1 MDFTF
6 SEEHEMLRDMT
17 RKFVVNEIKPL
28 ARRIDE
34 EEQIPQALMDQM
46 REQGFFGIPF
56 SEEYG
61 GVGAGE
67 IGYCVVLEEMGRG
80 SASVAVVLAAHTS
93 IGSMGIYL
101 DGTEEQKK
109 KYLPALCSGEKIA
122 AFALTEPG
130 AGSDAAAIATSA
142 VPDGDDYILNG
153 SKLYITNGDI
163 ADVVT
168 VFAVTDKSLGVRGGI
183 TAFIV
188 ESDMPGFSRGPK
200 ERKMGIRGSGTC
212 ELFFKDMRVPKA
224 NVIGKIGMG
233 FVTAMRTL
241 DVGRLSLGGACVGAC
256 KELIDLSIQHASQRV
271 QFGEPIIRKQA
282 IQWMLAEMAADTMAV
297 ESMVYRGAWMYD
309 QGMKVSRESAIVKMF
324 SSEALDRVVD
334 KAVQIHGGMGYMQDY
349 PIEMFYRDARIN
361 RIFEGT
367 NEVQRMVVAGDLT
380 RKGRY

>member
-1 MDFTF
+1 MDFTL

-17 RKFVVNEIKPL
+17 RKFVDNEIKPL

-34 EEQIPQALMDQM
+34 EERIPPELMDKM

-56 SEEYG
+56 AEEHG

-67 IGYCVVLEEMGRG
+67 TGYCVVLEEMGRG

-93 IGSMGIYL
+93 IGVMAIYL
-101 DGTEEQKK
+101 DGTEEQKR

-130 AGSDAAAIATSA
+130 AGSDAAAISTTA

-153 SKLYITNGDI
+153 SKIYITNGDI
-163 ADVVT
+163 ADVVS
-168 VFAVTDKSLGVRGGI
+168 VFAATDKSLGVRGGI

-200 ERKMGIRGSGTC
+200 EKKMGIRGSGTC

-224 NVIGKIGMG
+224 NVIGRVGLG
-233 FVTAMRTL
+233 FVTAMKTL
-241 DVGRLSLGGACVGAC
+241 DVGRLSLGGACVGAG

-282 IQWMLAEMAADTMAV
+282 IQWMLAEMAADTFAM
-297 ESMVYRGAWMYD
+297 ENMVYRAAWMCD

-324 SSEALDRVVD
+324 CSEALDRIVD

-367 NEVQRMVVAGDLT
+367 NEVQRMVIASDLT

>member
-17 RKFVVNEIKPL
+17 RKFVENEVKPL
-28 ARRIDE
+28 ARQIDE
-34 EEQIPQALMDQM
+34 EERIPPELMGKL

-67 IGYCVVLEEMGRG
+67 TGYCIVLEEMGRG
-80 SASVAVVLAAHTS
+80 SASVAVLLAAHTS
-93 IGSMGIYL
+93 IGVMGIYL

-109 KYLPALCSGEKIA
+109 KYLPELCSGEKIA

-130 AGSDAAAIATSA
+130 AGSDAAAIATTA
-142 VPDGDDYILNG
+142 VPDGDDYVLNG

-168 VFAVTDKSLGVRGGI
+168 VFAVTDKGLGVRGGI

-188 ESDMPGFSRGPK
+188 ESSMPGFSRGPREK
-200 ERKMGIRGSGTC
+200 KMGIRGSGTC

-224 NVIGKIGMG
+224 NVIGKVGLG
-233 FVTAMRTL
+233 FVTAMKTL

-282 IQWMLAEMAADTMAV
+282 IQWMLAEMAGDTFAM
-297 ESMVYRGAWMYD
+297 ESMVYRAAWMCD
-309 QGMKVSRESAIVKMF
+309 QGLKVSRESAIVKMV
-324 SSEALDRVVD
+324 SSETLDRVVD

-349 PIEMFYRDARIN
+349 PIEMMYRDARIN

-367 NEVQRMVVAGDLT
+367 NEVQRMVIAGDLT

>member
-17 RKFVVNEIKPL
+17 RKFVENEIKPL
-28 ARRIDE
+28 ARQIDE
-34 EEQIPQALMDQM
+34 QEQIPQELMDKM
-46 REQGFFGIPF
+46 KEQGFFGIPIP
-56 SEEYG
+56 EEYG

-93 IGSMGIYL
+93 IGCMGIYL

-109 KYLPALCSGEKIA
+109 KYLPALSSGEKIA

-142 VPDGDDYILNG
+142 VPDGDDYVLNG

-168 VFAVTDKSLGVRGGI
+168 VFAVTDKSLGVRGGV

-224 NVIGKIGMG
+224 NVIGKVGMG

>member
-183 TAFIV
+183 TAFIL

>member
-1 MDFTF
+1 VDFTF

-17 RKFVVNEIKPL
+17 RKFVENEIKPL
-28 ARRIDE
+28 ARQIDE
-34 EEQIPQALMDQM
+34 QEQIPPELMAKM

-56 SEEYG
+56 SEDYG

-67 IGYCVVLEEMGRG
+67 TGYCVVLEEMGRG

-93 IGSMGIYL
+93 IGCMAIYL

-130 AGSDAAAIATSA
+130 AGSDAAAISTSA

-153 SKLYITNGDI
+153 SKIYITNGDI
-163 ADVVT
+163 ADVIS
-168 VFAVTDKSLGVRGGI
+168 VFAVTDKALGARGGV

-212 ELFFKDMRVPKA
+212 ELYFKDMRVPKE
-224 NVIGKIGMG
+224 NVIGKVGFG
-233 FVTAMRTL
+233 FVTAMKTL

-282 IQWMLAEMAADTMAV
+282 IQWMLAEMAAETFAV
-297 ESMVYRGAWMYD
+297 ESMVYRAAWMCD
-309 QGMKVSRESAIVKMF
+309 HGLKVSRESAIVKMYA
-324 SSEALDRVVD
+324 SEALDRVVD
-334 KAVQIHGGMGYMQDY
+334 KAVQIHGGIGYMQDY

-367 NEVQRMVVAGDLT
+367 NEVQRMVVASDLT

>member
-1 MDFTF
+1 
-6 SEEHEMLRDMT
+6 L
-17 RKFVVNEIKPL
+17 
-28 ARRIDE
+28 
-34 EEQIPQALMDQM
+34 

-56 SEEYG
+56 AEEYG

-67 IGYCVVLEEMGRG
+67 VGYCVVLEEMGRG
-80 SASVAVVLAAHTS
+80 SASVAVLLAAHTS
-93 IGSMGIYL
+93 IGVMAIYL

-130 AGSDAAAIATSA
+130 AGSDAAAISTSA

-163 ADVVT
+163 ADVIS
-168 VFAVTDKSLGVRGGI
+168 VFAATDKSLGVRGGI

-188 ESDMPGFSRGPK
+188 ESDMPGFSRGAK
-200 ERKMGIRGSGTC
+200 EKKMGIRGAGTC
-212 ELFFKDMRVPKA
+212 ELFFKDLRVPKA
-224 NVIGKIGMG
+224 NVVGKVGMG
-233 FVTAMRTL
+233 FITAMKTL
-241 DVGRLSLGGACVGAC
+241 DAGRLSLGGACVGAA

-282 IQWMLAEMAADTMAV
+282 IQWMLAEMAAETFAM
-297 ESMVYRGAWMYD
+297 ESMTYRAAWMYD
-309 QGMKVSRESAIVKMF
+309 QGMKISRESAIVKMF
-324 SSEALDRVVD
+324 CSEALDRIAD
-334 KAVQIHGGMGYMQDY
+334 KAVQIHGGMGYMQEY
-349 PIEMFYRDARIN
+349 PVEMFYRDSRIN